1 MSKQDDSSD
10 NLLYG
15 NVFKTMLSL
24 SVPAILGM
32 VVIGLSYY
40 DQPYEGGKWNSG
52 SSLCDYHSPVY
63 SGSYNPLVFYKE
75 E

>member
-1 MSKQDDSSD
+1 MSKQDESRD

-32 VVIGLSYY
+32 VVIGLYKFHGCCFCG
-40 DQPYEGGKWNSG
+40 PYGWTG
-52 SSLCDYHSPVY
+52 SDDSSKGMIL
-63 SGSYNPLVFYKE
+63 FMK
-75 E
+75 

>member
-1 MSKQDDSSD
+1 MIMEEERYMSKQDDSSD

-32 VVIGLSYY
+32 VVIGLYSFSFR
-40 DQPYEGGKWNSG
+40 DTMGKQQNKQKMHKTVAKI
-52 SSLCDYHSPVY
+52 L
-63 SGSYNPLVFYKE
+63 K
-75 E
+75 